1 MESCPINLVQA
12 FTQKLFSSCKY
23 FQDLSPAKTGMRG
36 FQSYLRN
43 CITDLNRKLGY
54 NQSKN
59 SSENTLRNY
68 KS

>member
-54 NQSKN
+54 NQS
-59 SSENTLRNY
+59 
-68 KS
+68 